1 MTFFFFFVEFT
12 TGGHPTPSD
21 VANAGFK
28 SAEKILAK
36 VDMGALQDAADQAR
50 TKEDKDFAAL
60 VQEKRDA
67 GKLAEGAKFLV
78 ATFALQ
84 SDPRFK
90 AVKKRAEELYK
101 AILRREKTTTGGAG
115 EAAAAGGAGSVPA
128 PAGRRRA
135 MPPPPQP
142 QHHPQHQRYDHL
154 QPCAY
159 VVGAGAEVAPQL
171 GGPPQLATMTWQQQ
185 QQQQQQTLMQQQ
197 RRMMQKNPPG
207 LLSGYRG
214 YGYGPQPPQPPQ
226 PLQPPH
232 PPQPQT
238 LQYALPGV
246 APPLAPPGPPLAPV
260 PPPAPPPAPA
270 PPRRREDRAA
280 SPKRARVEDEAG
292 YRQRDRD

>member
-115 EAAAAGGAGSVPA
+115 GAAAAGGAGSVPA

-142 QHHPQHQRYDHL
+142 QHHPQHQRYDRDLNL

-197 RRMMQKNPPG
+197 RRMMQQNPPG

-214 YGYGPQPPQPPQ
+214 YGYGPQPPQP
-226 PLQPPH
+226 LQPSH

-270 PPRRREDRAA
+270 PPRSREDRAA